1 LKRQTLDLLHRELLE
16 KAIEWQEYNQ
26 MMYNMHG
33 GYEAWTE
40 TPPQLLKRKDKK

>member
-1 LKRQTLDLLHRELLE
+1 
-16 KAIEWQEYNQ
+16 
-26 MMYNMHG
+26 MYDIHG